1 MKTFRH
7 AAATVALLLPLV
19 AVPAVA
25 QDYKPNT
32 MPAPAKQ
39 VPKSEQQAEIRKAAK
54 EAIEKFTATE
64 PRIKGELAAAPGYAV
79 FTTYGLSFMIGGA
92 GGKGLVHDV
101 ATKKDIFMDMAQAS
115 AGVQIGASESQTLII
130 FKSRK
135 AMDTF
140 VTKGWTAE
148 GGGGGSAGAAGKSV
162 GGATTSMIGAE
173 STVYT
178 ITKNGLQAGGAIAG
192 SKFWKDKALN

>member
-1 MKTFRH
+1 
-7 AAATVALLLPLV
+7 
-19 AVPAVA
+19 
-25 QDYKPNT
+25 
-32 MPAPAKQ
+32 
-39 VPKSEQQAEIRKAAK
+39 
-54 EAIEKFTATE
+54 
-64 PRIKGELAAAPGYAV
+64 
-79 FTTYGLSFMIGGA
+79 
-92 GGKGLVHDV
+92 VHDV

-148 GGGGGSAGAAGKSV
+148 GGGGGSVGAAGKSV
-162 GGATTSMIGAE
+162 GGATSSMIGAE